1 MLKEII
7 STINIPFDDRTQY
20 NLAYLGFILSA
31 IEKRD
36 IDSLEK
42 AYIKYYDDKVKVQKD
57 HNNIQTVTS
66 GVSFNLLNKELLR
79 YELIHIYQS
88 RPNIL
93 SHISDKEY
101 SVLRDLTTL
110 KLMTETSDIKIN
122 FKSITFSS
130 KYDLKW
136 ASLMIRSHTIF
147 LYDREKYN
155 TNFIIRNANDNF
167 VCAHCRSM
175 TGKIFT
181 KENLPQLPLE
191 KCTCK
196 YGCRCGIH
204 IQEKVVL

>member
-20 NLAYLGFILSA
+20 NLAYLGYILSA

-42 AYIKYYDDKVKVQKD
+42 AYIKYYDDKVKIQKD
-57 HNNIQTVTS
+57 HNIQTITS

-79 YELIHIYQS
+79 YELVHVYQS

-93 SHISDKEY
+93 SHIPDKEY
-101 SVLRDLTTL
+101 SILRDLTIL
-110 KLMTETSDIKIN
+110 KLMTETSDIKVN
-122 FKSITFSS
+122 FKTLNISS

-136 ASLMIRSHTIF
+136 AALMIRSHTKF

-155 TNFIIRNANDNF
+155 TNFIIVNANDNL
-167 VCAHCRSM
+167 VCDYCRSQS
-175 TGKIFT
+175 GKVFT
-181 KENLPQLPLE
+181 KENLPQIPLE

-204 IQEKVVL
+204 PKS